1 VSGDL
6 QLGLFPALRIPAAG
20 RERGRRGGRVRGEPA
35 APDPSPAA
43 LPRRIPASGIEVSA
57 DVGGLH
63 VRLRLR
69 RSRRAWRVR
78 ILVERSGLVTVV
90 LPERVPIADV
100 PGALAE
106 HADWIVRTVE
116 RCRRRPGRAP
126 ELADGRPL
134 VVGGVPHV
142 VRILTRPLGAPA
154 RVTRIG
160 GEIRVELPPLAG
172 RGARALVREWLIATA
187 RAEIPEHVRRIAG
200 ELGIPAG
207 RVAVR
212 DQRTKWGSCSGTG
225 SLSFNWRLL
234 LAPPEV
240 LDYVVV
246 HELCHVR
253 ELNHSARFWRH
264 VRAARP
270 EYEGPRAWLAE
281 HAESLDL

>member
-1 VSGDL
+1 
-6 QLGLFPALRIPAAG
+6 
-20 RERGRRGGRVRGEPA
+20 
-35 APDPSPAA
+35 
-43 LPRRIPASGIEVSA
+43 
-57 DVGGLH
+57 

-69 RSRRAWRVR
+69 RSRRAWRLR
-78 ILVERSGLVTVV
+78 ILVERSGAVTVV
-90 LPERVPIADV
+90 LPERTPIAEV

-106 HADWIVRTVE
+106 HADWIARTVE
-116 RCRRRPGRAP
+116 RTRRRTAPVGP
-126 ELADGRPL
+126 ELADGRTL

-142 VRILTRPLGAPA
+142 VRVRPRALGEAA
-154 RVTRIG
+154 RVSRRT
-160 GEIRVELPPLAG
+160 GEIHVEVPPLAG
-172 RGARALVREWLIATA
+172 RSVRSLVREWLVAAA
-187 RAEIPEHVRRIAG
+187 RAEIPGHVQRVAE
-200 ELGIPAG
+200 ELGTSIGA
-207 RVAVR
+207 VAVR

-246 HELCHVR
+246 HELCHLR

-270 EYEGPRAWLAE
+270 EYERARAWLAE